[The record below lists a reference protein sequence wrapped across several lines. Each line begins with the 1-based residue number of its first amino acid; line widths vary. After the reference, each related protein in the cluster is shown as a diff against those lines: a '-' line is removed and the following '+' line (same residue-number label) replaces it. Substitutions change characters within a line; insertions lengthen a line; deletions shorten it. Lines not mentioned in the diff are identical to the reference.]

1 METKEFVEKFTSVLK
16 KVRDICGYDCLE
28 HNVIS
33 DDPDCDVDYGVDEKG
48 FLIIEGKK
56 SNLKVSDLQQIRY
69 RVGPYLESNL
79 DREYYVSF
87 IFKNNIKLYFYLT
100 DFGVLKG
107 IVIVDKK
114 FCSDSNEV
122 VDGIIFTREY
132 NWKDDYVINEN
143 ELVAYL
149 GREEEVRIPESVESI
164 GTYAFENSYISSIV
178 LPSTTRF
185 IKRRAFWFSSVK
197 HVELCCVEVIEEE
210 AFARCGKL
218 EELVIPESVKE
229 IQKRAFSNSGLT
241 LENIENCSHVKIDDT
256 VLNND

>member
-1 METKEFVEKFTSVLK
+1 M
-16 KVRDICGYDCLE
+16 
-28 HNVIS
+28 
-33 DDPDCDVDYGVDEKG
+33 
-48 FLIIEGKK
+48 
-56 SNLKVSDLQQIRY
+56 KVSDLQQIRY
-69 RVGPYLESNL
+69 RVEPYLESNL

-122 VDGIIFTREY
+122 VESIIFTREY

-149 GREEEVRIPESVESI
+149 GQEEEVRIPESVESI
-164 GTYAFENSYISSIV
+164 GTYAFEKSYISSIV
-178 LPSTTRF
+178 LPSTTKL

-210 AFARCGKL
+210 AFIKL
-218 EELVIPESVKE
+218 IQLFLVIYLCHNSPPFPEVYYTIYAEKWL
-229 IQKRAFSNSGLT
+229 IQRLYLFVIMTMNKWAFIVPVSCL
-241 LENIENCSHVKIDDT
+241 LP
-256 VLNND
+256 